1 MYNLIIENL
10 KNKKQIKELKIRDV
24 FKLDNDEIFIKV
36 NDHDQ
41 NNIND
46 NVCLNLKSGNLHIL
60 NPLTNV
66 NLIEDA
72 DIIIKY

>member
-66 NLIEDA
+66 NLIENA

>member
-41 NNIND
+41 NNI
-46 NVCLNLKSGNLHIL
+46 SQ
-60 NPLTNV
+60 
-66 NLIEDA
+66 
-72 DIIIKY
+72 

>member
-24 FKLDNDEIFIKV
+24 FKLDNNEIFIKV

-66 NLIEDA
+66 NLIENA